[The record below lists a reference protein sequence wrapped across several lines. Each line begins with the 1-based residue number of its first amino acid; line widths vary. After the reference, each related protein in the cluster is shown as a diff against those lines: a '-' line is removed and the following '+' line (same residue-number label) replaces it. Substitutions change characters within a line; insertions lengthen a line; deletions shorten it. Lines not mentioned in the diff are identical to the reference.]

1 MFTSKI
7 KNKIER
13 ERERERER
21 EIVKFIY
28 ELKKYVTLTLGII

>member
-13 ERERERER
+13 ERER
-21 EIVKFIY
+21 VKFIY

>member
-13 ERERERER
+13 ERERER
-21 EIVKFIY
+21 VKFIY

>member
-21 EIVKFIY
+21 VKFIY